1 MKKTKE
7 KNIKESILSYFKLKK
22 EEKDIDISP
31 KSIKTIPQIIPPLV
45 KNNKRKE
52 REMQYISPD
61 FNILINGLNKKI
73 NSIGKLPIKNIYK
86 KIVYNNINNNYKTNP
101 TTKEITNKN
110 SIVQKINSPQGE
122 INNIIPKILN
132 AEELKQNKNTK
143 PPKQNSYYNESNII
157 DKTENIINNINK
169 TLLTN
174 TESKNDKVPKINK
187 IQNTESKND
196 KVPKINK
203 IQNTESKNDK
213 VPEINKIQNNQ
224 ITNNTI
230 NKDESNTIKEIP
242 ILTENVMVNNN
253 NTKQANSNHKAISKV
268 LNRSTNTDHITN
280 KKSYLISTSTIN
292 KILSGKVHVPQTIP
306 AYAEGG
312 PVPQKH
318 GGQLI
323 VAGEKENETVIP
335 DSKIGKSSTQPAIV
349 EKTNNET
356 ASSAAST
363 SLDKNAALKMNDN
376 EKSSGDSAGGNPTVV
391 NATASSSPTP
401 APAPSMGGSPK
412 SVTNMRAQTMYPRWR
427 QSMG

>member
-169 TLLTN
+169 TLLT
-174 TESKNDKVPKINK
+174 
-187 IQNTESKND
+187 
-196 KVPKINK
+196 
-203 IQNTESKNDK
+203 NTESKNDK

>member
-174 TESKNDKVPKINK
+174 TESKNDKVPK
-187 IQNTESKND
+187 
-196 KVPKINK
+196 
-203 IQNTESKNDK
+203 
-213 VPEINKIQNNQ
+213 INKIQNNQ